1 MAIRTNRRRQ
11 PDLGPFPVLA
21 GVDKPADM
29 KAVTTARPLPVLE
42 CLRLLKSVPVGRVAF
57 SRNAMPAVEPVRF
70 AVDRGHIFIA
80 VSLVSALC
88 PALHQCVVAL
98 QADSLGDA
106 SQSGWTVT
114 VVGNAGEVS
123 DPALAA
129 RLRGMGLTSWAAAE
143 TDRFMHISQGIVTG
157 QRLLAAS

>member
-1 MAIRTNRRRQ
+1 MV
-11 PDLGPFPVLA
+11 PFPSWA
-21 GVDKPADM
+21 GLDKPADM
-29 KAVTTARPLPVLE
+29 KAVTAARPLPVLE

-70 AVDRGHIFIA
+70 AVDGGHIFIA

-88 PALHQCVVAL
+88 PVLHQCVVAL

-106 SQSGWTVT
+106 SQGGWTVT

-123 DPALAA
+123 DPALTA

-143 TDRFMHISQGIVTG
+143 TDRFMHISRGIVTG
-157 QRLLAAS
+157 QRLLATN

>member
-1 MAIRTNRRRQ
+1 
-11 PDLGPFPVLA
+11 LVPFPSWPVWL
-21 GVDKPADM
+21 KPADM
-29 KAVTTARPLPVLE
+29 KAVTAARPLPVLE

-88 PALHQCVVAL
+88 PVLHQCVVAL
-98 QADSLGDA
+98 QVDSLGDA

-114 VVGNAGEVS
+114 VVGNAGEVD
-123 DPALAA
+123 DPALTA

-157 QRLLAAS
+157 QRLLATS

>member
-1 MAIRTNRRRQ
+1 
-11 PDLGPFPVLA
+11 
-21 GVDKPADM
+21 M
-29 KAVTTARPLPVLE
+29 KAVAAARPLPVLE

-88 PALHQCVVAL
+88 PVLHHCVVAL

-114 VVGNAGEVS
+114 VVGNAGEVN
-123 DPALAA
+123 DPELTA